1 MLIADTVRGYVA
13 VDGYEDISGV
23 MDRDREV
30 HARARPMRLQ
40 RTKTSPEVQSA
51 RDADPGDQ
59 GYAGLHGELA
69 PRGRRRRRVDRDHRA
84 PVFARACRGRD
95 LQVKWLLHFSFGR
108 QGEMFV
114 AKGKPQADPG
124 RRLICLGGSDAA
136 AGCLSAAYVS
146 TSTGWSAKLMITAAS
161 STLEPADTA

>member
-1 MLIADTVRGYVA
+1 MGFPWRKRCATVCFRPVWRERWGWADPWCTTPISWPCCAISDAPLWITRWAAGDHVDVPGLERDRSGMLIADTVRGYVA

-30 HARARPMRLQ
+30 HARARPMRPQ

-69 PRGRRRRRVDRDHRA
+69 PRGRRRRRVDRDH
-84 PVFARACRGRD
+84 
-95 LQVKWLLHFSFGR
+95 
-108 QGEMFV
+108 
-114 AKGKPQADPG
+114 
-124 RRLICLGGSDAA
+124 
-136 AGCLSAAYVS
+136 
-146 TSTGWSAKLMITAAS
+146 
-161 STLEPADTA
+161 